1 MLTLL
6 FMTVLIL
13 TLFYMTAPD
22 ANNVQHDSFD
32 DDAVLN
38 DSSDTYSVQ
47 HYSSDNDSVLNDS
60 SNANMFCMT
69 ALILTLFIMTA
80 LILTLFIM
88 TGLKV

>member
-13 TLFYMTAPD
+13 TLFCMTAPMLALFYMTVPD
-22 ANNVQHDSFD
+22 ADNVQHDSFD

-47 HYSSDNDSVLNDS
+47 HYSSDDDSVLNDS

-69 ALILTLFIMTA
+69 ALILTLFIMT
-80 LILTLFIM
+80 
-88 TGLKV
+88 GLKV